1 MTLARAHPLN
11 WRCRI
16 FQRHQWVTRSTDDG
30 RRYETCTRCGRDQ
43 NDWLG
48 GPGAMG
54 ALGGGGM

>member
-1 MTLARAHPLN
+1 MTPNTAHRSN

-16 FQRHQWVTRSTDDG
+16 LHQHRWVTRSTDDG
-30 RRYETCTRCGRDQ
+30 GRYETCSRCGRDQ

-54 ALGGGGM
+54 AVGGGV